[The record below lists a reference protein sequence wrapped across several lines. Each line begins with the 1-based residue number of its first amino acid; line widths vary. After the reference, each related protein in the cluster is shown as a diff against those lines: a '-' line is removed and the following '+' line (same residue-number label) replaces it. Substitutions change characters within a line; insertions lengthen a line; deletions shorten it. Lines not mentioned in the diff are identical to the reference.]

1 MKAFEQQKKNERQGR
16 YSTQCHPSQ
25 KAGEYKIVSERGYQ
39 KASELARYA
48 DMSVTW

>member
-1 MKAFEQQKKNERQGR
+1 MKGKGV
-16 YSTQCHPSQ
+16 TQPNVIRPQ
-25 KAGEYKIVSERGYQ
+25 KAGEYKIVSKRGYQ